1 MLACS
6 NNPNLCEVSWMSIVS
21 FSLPRAIW
29 DHKCV
34 RHLDPPFSSAQC
46 AFFCPKNKLLSICVV
61 RIIVFQ
67 YFKIFILL
75 FNSYLL
81 LAIKEYAA
89 WSRAMIRL
97 HILRWSK
104 NNFDRGL
111 VRCNA
116 LIIFIGLSP
125 RYSPHAYSTIFIMIR
140 DAYSTIF
147 IMIRGGYPERK
158 QPWGRHW
165 TPWDPRLF
173 ISLMVNRTFLN
184 TQISSNVL
192 PYLPYNPYRRCAK
205 GTE

>member
-1 MLACS
+1 
-6 NNPNLCEVSWMSIVS
+6 
-21 FSLPRAIW
+21 
-29 DHKCV
+29 
-34 RHLDPPFSSAQC
+34 
-46 AFFCPKNKLLSICVV
+46 
-61 RIIVFQ
+61 
-67 YFKIFILL
+67 
-75 FNSYLL
+75 
-81 LAIKEYAA
+81 
-89 WSRAMIRL
+89 MIRL

-192 PYLPYNPYRRCAK
+192 PYLPY
-205 GTE
+205 